1 MTTSIPSPGQ
11 AMSDVNSQIICE
23 AAIELPVR
31 ELVDAIIQAGWQPMV
46 VYAAMKVVAERQ
58 GNAYTEDPDP
68 RRSRAGP
75 STIPSFAGSLLIG
88 VLL

>member
-11 AMSDVNSQIICE
+11 AMSDVDSQIICE

-68 RRSRAGP
+68 SDDPGQDRAPSRL
-75 STIPSFAGSLLIG
+75 SLAPF
-88 VLL
+88 